1 MIIVYLCSDKSR
13 IKSFIIKITVMKN
26 ILFIVGS
33 LRKQSFNRQ
42 LAGMAEKMLEGQ
54 FNIQYLDFED
64 VPLMNQDLEANT
76 PAPVARVR
84 KEVLAADG
92 IWIFTPE
99 YNYSYPGLLKNL
111 LDWLSRPMD
120 ISDFT
125 NPTAAVGKKVTASG
139 AGGANQTAS
148 CRAKLNDLLEF
159 MKMQVMKEPQT
170 GIALGVEAWTKGE
183 FNLTDEQVAQL
194 KAQAEK
200 FAAFVNV

>member
-1 MIIVYLCSDKSR
+1 
-13 IKSFIIKITVMKN
+13 MKN

-42 LAGMAEKMLEGQ
+42 LAGLAEKMLEGQ
-54 FNIQYLDFED
+54 FNIQYLEFED

-200 FAAFVNV
+200 FAAFVNA

>member
-1 MIIVYLCSDKSR
+1 MKMFCTFAKSKYR
-13 IKSFIIKITVMKN
+13 IIKIIVMKN

-42 LAGMAEKMLEGQ
+42 LAAMAEKMLVNK
-54 FNIQYLDFED
+54 FNIQYLEFED
-64 VPLMNQDLEANT
+64 VPFMNQDLEANT

-84 KEVLAADG
+84 KEILAADG

-125 NPTAAVGKKVTASG
+125 NPTAVVGKKVTVSG
-139 AGGANQTAS
+139 AGGNNKTAS
-148 CRAKLNDLLEF
+148 CRAKLNELLEF
-159 MKMQVMKEPQT
+159 MKMQVMTGPQT

-183 FNLTDEQVAQL
+183 FNLTDEQVAML
-194 KAQAEK
+194 KEQAEK
-200 FAAFVNV
+200 FTAFVNA

>member
-1 MIIVYLCSDKSR
+1 LIIVYLCSDKSR

-200 FAAFVNV
+200 FAAFVNA

>member
-1 MIIVYLCSDKSR
+1 
-13 IKSFIIKITVMKN
+13 MKN

-42 LAGMAEKMLEGQ
+42 LAGLAEKMLEGQ

-84 KEVLAADG
+84 KEILAADG

-139 AGGANQTAS
+139 SGGANQTAS

-200 FAAFVNV
+200 FAAFVNE

>member
-1 MIIVYLCSDKSR
+1 
-13 IKSFIIKITVMKN
+13 MKN

-42 LAGMAEKMLEGQ
+42 LAALAEKMLEGQ
-54 FNIQYLDFED
+54 FNIKYLDFED

-84 KEVLAADG
+84 KEVLTADG

-99 YNYSYPGLLKNL
+99 YNFSYPGLLKNL

-120 ISDFT
+120 ISDYT
-125 NPTAAVGKKVTASG
+125 NPSAVVGKKVTVSG
-139 AGGANQTAS
+139 AGGGNQTAS
-148 CRAKLNDLLEF
+148 CRTKLNELLEF
-159 MKMQVMKEPQT
+159 MKMQVLTDPQT

-183 FNLTDEQVAQL
+183 FNLTEDQLAQL
-194 KAQAEK
+194 KAQADK
-200 FAAFVNV
+200 FAAFVNE

>member
-1 MIIVYLCSDKSR
+1 MKMFCTFAKSKYR
-13 IKSFIIKITVMKN
+13 IIKIIVMKN

-42 LAGMAEKMLEGQ
+42 LAAMAEKMLVNK
-54 FNIQYLDFED
+54 FNIQYLEFED
-64 VPLMNQDLEANT
+64 VPFMNQDLEANT

-84 KEVLAADG
+84 KEILAADG

-125 NPTAAVGKKVTASG
+125 NPTAVVGKKVTVSG
-139 AGGANQTAS
+139 AGGNNKTAS
-148 CRAKLNDLLEF
+148 CRAKLNELLEF
-159 MKMQVMKEPQT
+159 MKMQVMTEPQT

-183 FNLTDEQVAQL
+183 FNLTDEQVAML
-194 KAQAEK
+194 KEQAEK
-200 FAAFVNV
+200 FTAFVNA

>member
-42 LAGMAEKMLEGQ
+42 LAGLAEKMLEGQ

-84 KEVLAADG
+84 KEILAADG

-139 AGGANQTAS
+139 SGGANQTAS

-200 FAAFVNV
+200 FAAFVNE

>member
-42 LAGMAEKMLEGQ
+42 LAGLAEILLEGQ

-200 FAAFVNV
+200 FAAFVNA

>member
-1 MIIVYLCSDKSR
+1 MKMFCTFAKSKYR
-13 IKSFIIKITVMKN
+13 IIKIIVMKN

-42 LAGMAEKMLEGQ
+42 LAAMAEKMLVDK
-54 FNIQYLDFED
+54 FNIQYLEFED
-64 VPLMNQDLEANT
+64 VPFMNQDLEANT

-84 KEVLAADG
+84 KEILAADG

-125 NPTAAVGKKVTASG
+125 NPTAVVGKKVTVSG
-139 AGGANQTAS
+139 AGGNNKTAS
-148 CRAKLNDLLEF
+148 CRAKLNELLEF
-159 MKMQVMKEPQT
+159 MKMQVMTEPQT

-183 FNLTDEQVAQL
+183 FNLTDEQVAML
-194 KAQAEK
+194 KEQAEK
-200 FAAFVNV
+200 FTAFVNA

>member
-1 MIIVYLCSDKSR
+1 MYLCSDKSKIAR
-13 IKSFIIKITVMKN
+13 SFINHQKILCMKN

-42 LAGMAEKMLEGQ
+42 LAALAEKMLEGQ
-54 FNIQYLDFED
+54 FNIQYLEFED

-99 YNYSYPGLLKNL
+99 YNFSYPGLLKNL

-120 ISDFT
+120 ISNFT
-125 NPTAAVGKKVTASG
+125 NPTVAADKKVTASG
-139 AGGANQTAS
+139 AGGNNQTAS

-200 FAAFVNV
+200 FAAFVNE

>member
-1 MIIVYLCSDKSR
+1 
-13 IKSFIIKITVMKN
+13 MKN

-33 LRKQSFNRQ
+33 LRKQSFNHQ
-42 LAGMAEKMLEGQ
+42 LAAMAEKMLEGQ

-76 PAPVARVR
+76 PAPVVRVR

-120 ISDFT
+120 ISNFA
-125 NPTAAVGKKVTASG
+125 NPSAVVGKKVTASG
-139 AGGANQTAS
+139 AGGNNQTAS
-148 CRAKLNDLLEF
+148 CREKLNDLLEF

-170 GIALGVEAWTKGE
+170 GIALGLEAWTKGE
-183 FNLTDEQVAQL
+183 FNLTDEQTALL

-200 FAAFVNV
+200 FAAFVNE